1 MIAQVLQVIPAE
13 NYKVYL
19 YFSDGRVKV
28 YDASHLVG
36 KGVFKKLVD
45 KDFYFN
51 RCTVLNG
58 TLAWDVTGDFNPYE
72 CIDLDP
78 DTLYLESIEVPDP
91 LVSTA

>member
-1 MIAQVLQVIPAE
+1 MTAQVLQVIPAE

-36 KGVFKKLVD
+36 KGVFKKLEY

-58 TLAWDVTGDFNPYE
+58 TLAWDVTGDFNPRE

-78 DTLYLESIEVPDP
+78 DTLYIESIEVPDP
-91 LVSTA
+91 LATIA